1 MPSDYD
7 QIRKDNF
14 PGYERISRA
23 LSLLSRLYTDRTH
36 FIFEL
41 LQNAEDTRA
50 TRVLFH
56 LFENKLEVFHDGRG
70 FCEKDV
76 RAICGVGE
84 GTKTEDL
91 TQIGRFGV
99 GFKSV
104 YVYTTTPEIYSE
116 HESFKIEHYVLPYA
130 VDPRDIGDS
139 WTTLFV
145 FPFNKEDVGPEI
157 VCKKISEKLRKLNS
171 GTLLF
176 LRNIKRIEYR
186 LPDGMDGVYLR
197 DEAIRGAAREV
208 TVTGKNDGEDE
219 SKRWLIF
226 KRPVEV
232 PDSGGDCPPVEI
244 GFHLVKNEKECRDEI
259 VRVRDSPLVVYFPTE
274 KETKFGFLIQG
285 PYKTTPARDNI
296 PKEDEWNATLVRE
309 TANLIADVLLHI
321 KDLDLLSIS
330 LLEALPIRLDYFP
343 PGNMFYPIAV
353 AVREALTTQELLPAD
368 GGSFVSARNAKL
380 ARSAD
385 LIKLLDHDQL
395 RDLFPSGDT
404 VKWLA
409 GIITQ
414 NQTYELYR
422 YLLDVLKVEE
432 VTPESFSRKIT
443 ESFLLKQVDEWLLA
457 FYGYL
462 SGQKALWRSPRWS
475 GDSEGHLRSKP
486 IVRLQNGSQ
495 VKPFRED
502 EYPNAYLTDGS
513 HTETSLPVVKSGL
526 CRHKEAQQFLR
537 DLGIPELDL
546 VEEVIEKVLPKYA
559 NDDSVVTIEEHQHD
573 ILKIEKAYGTDS
585 LEKKS
590 RLQERLRETPF
601 VRTESQGDRETI
613 YRKPCKLY
621 FESDELR
628 LYFFGN
634 SAIGFVNPEY
644 SESVRSLFK
653 DLGVADF
660 IRVCRKR
667 EEWGGYVTLEDCHSN
682 HERGLDGFD
691 PDIYVQGLEFAL
703 TSLTLDKIKFIWN
716 NIAVPHSSCIRGE
729 VESCSR
735 KTYEDSS
742 VEDRISD
749 IGCLLIKKA
758 WLPCSDGSLKKPDEL
773 TLDDLP
779 KSFIWNEKL
788 AEKLGMKRDVVTKL
802 SEAVGLPAEDI
813 ELLKRYPKEFQQ
825 WKENMSAN
833 KQKPAFPE
841 RSSSNSE
848 RRQEKLSEQLGN
860 SPIKNYEPRARS
872 VRTTRSAVDP
882 ALWLRNQYKNEAE
895 QMICQIC
902 KEEMPFRKRDGEYY
916 FEAVEALTKN
926 YFPMEHE
933 EQFLALCPLCAA
945 MYKEFVKLD
954 EEAMVVLKGV
964 IKNTDECEA
973 PLCLGKLDTNI
984 RFVETHFQAL
994 KTILEDQE

>member
-7 QIRKDNF
+7 QIREDNS
-14 PGYERISRA
+14 PGHERISRA

-145 FPFNKEDVGPEI
+145 FPFNQEDIGPEI
-157 VCKKISEKLRKLNS
+157 ACKKISEKLRKLNS

-186 LPDGMDGVYLR
+186 LPDEMDGVYLR

-208 TVTGKNDGEDE
+208 TVTAKNDGKDE
-219 SKRWLIF
+219 SERWLIF

-232 PDSGGDCPPVEI
+232 PDSGDDCPPVEI
-244 GFHLVKNEKECRDEI
+244 GFHLVKNEI
-259 VRVRDSPLVVYFPTE
+259 VRVKDSPLVVYFPTE

-285 PYKTTPARDNI
+285 PYKTNPARDNI
-296 PKEDEWNATLVRE
+296 LKEDEWNATLVRE
-309 TANLIADVLLHI
+309 TAILIVDVLSHI
-321 KDLDLLSIS
+321 KNLGLLSIS
-330 LLEALPIRLDYFP
+330 LLEALPIRLGDFP
-343 PGNMFYPIAV
+343 PDNMFYPIFV
-353 AVREALTTQELLPAD
+353 AVRKALTTQELLPAD

-380 ARSAD
+380 ARGAD

-395 RDLFPSGDT
+395 RDLFPSEDT

-409 GIITQ
+409 SIITH

-443 ESFLLKQVDEWLLA
+443 ESFLLSQVDEWLLA

-486 IVRLQNGSQ
+486 IVRLQDDSQ

-502 EYPNAYLTDGS
+502 GYPNAYLTDGS

-559 NDDSVVTIEEHQHD
+559 NDDSIVTIEEHQHD
-573 ILKIEKAYGTDS
+573 ILKIEKAYRTDS

-590 RLQERLRETPF
+590 RLQVRLRETPF
-601 VRTESQGDRETI
+601 VRTESQDDRETI
-613 YRKPCKLY
+613 YRRPCELY
-621 FESDELR
+621 FGRDELR
-628 LYFFGN
+628 LYFLGN
-634 SAIGFVNPEY
+634 SAIGFVNLEY

-653 DLGVADF
+653 DLGVADSV
-660 IRVCRKR
+660 RVFQKR
-667 EEWGGYVTLEDCHSN
+667 ADWEGYVILE
-682 HERGLDGFD
+682 EYRGSHKRGRDGFD
-691 PDIYVQGLEFAL
+691 PDICVQGLEFAL

-716 NIAVPHSSCIRGE
+716 NIAVPHSPFIHGMI
-729 VESCSR
+729 ESSSR
-735 KTYEDSS
+735 KTYKRFS
-742 VEDRISD
+742 VEERTSYF
-749 IGCLLIKKA
+749 GCLLIKKA
-758 WLPCSDGSLKKPDEL
+758 WLPSSDGSLKKPDEL

-779 KSFIWNEKL
+779 DSFKRSEKL
-788 AEKLGMKRDVVTKL
+788 AEQLRMKRDV
-802 SEAVGLPAEDI
+802 EADFPAEDI
-813 ELLKRYPKEFQQ
+813 ELIKRHPTEFQQ
-825 WKENMSAN
+825 WKTDMSEN

-841 RSSSNSE
+841 RASSNLE
-848 RRQEKLSEQLGN
+848 RRLEKLSDQLGN

-916 FEAVEALTKN
+916 FERVEAFTKN
-926 YFPMEHE
+926 YFPMENE

-964 IKNTDECEA
+964 IKNTDECEV